1 MTYLLDVNVLIAA
14 LWTTHAQHAVTDA
27 WLKGKQVALCPIS
40 EMGFLRIS
48 THPRALGAVMAD
60 AEKLLGE
67 FYKEVSPRFVPA
79 DLSASG
85 LGAKNSDA
93 VTDHYLARLADH
105 HKMRL
110 GTLDGN
116 IVHPAV
122 ELIA

>member
-1 MTYLLDVNVLIAA
+1 MTYLLDVNALIAA

-48 THPRALGAVMAD
+48 THPRALGAAMPD

-67 FYKEVSPRFVPA
+67 FYKDVSPKFVPA
-79 DLSASG
+79 DLSACG

-93 VTDHYLARLADH
+93 VTDHYLARLADR
-105 HKMRL
+105 HKMKL
-110 GTLDGN
+110 GTLDGS
-116 IVHPAV
+116 IAHPAV